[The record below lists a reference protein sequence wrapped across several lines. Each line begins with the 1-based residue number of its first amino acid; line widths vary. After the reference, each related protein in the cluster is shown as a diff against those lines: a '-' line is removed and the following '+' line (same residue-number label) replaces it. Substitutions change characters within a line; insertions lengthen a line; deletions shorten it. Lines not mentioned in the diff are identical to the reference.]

1 MSDINMQDIGGQNI
15 QIQISADGKTVW
27 INAIE
32 GCVFRA
38 SNIPNLLIEDLRDE
52 NDEVKK

>member
-38 SNIPNLLIEDLRDE
+38 SKIPNLLIEDLRE
-52 NDEVKK
+52 K

>member
-1 MSDINMQDIGGQNI
+1 MSEINMQDIGGQNI

-27 INAIE
+27 INNIE

-38 SNIPNLLIEDLRDE
+38 SNIPNLLIEDMRKK
-52 NDEVKK
+52 ND